1 MKSPDRIV
9 EDIIYHKEKYG
20 IRSFSLAHDALTV
33 NQKLVTQICDR
44 LIEEKLDINWKCT
57 TRVDCV
63 SEALLLKMKEAGLTH
78 IELGVESGSARMQ
91 KVINKKLDLERVRS
105 TASFLLKNGIYVAL
119 FFMYGFP
126 EENEEDLNDTLEL
139 LLDLVDMGVQ
149 HTSMSFCR
157 FNPMT
162 KITAEY
168 FDQLELDPRIKVL
181 SRSVF
186 GYGEELEMIKNNK
199 EIFPFFYHLHTPVR
213 DEYQYLIL
221 FTHWYEQFPGGIRYL
236 RKLYNGDNLRFYKD
250 FCQANAA
257 HLKNSTDEAGECVK
271 NNGWEMMV
279 NVLDRHQVP
288 YIRQLKAVL
297 KFSYDIKKMAS
308 KKGNCEHTEVYEFS
322 YLDYKRKQP
331 IDRYSDSKTKILIQ
345 KVNGKLGLKILGMQ

>member
-126 EENEEDLNDTLEL
+126 EEKEEDLNDTLGL
-139 LLDLVDMGVQ
+139 LFDLVDMGVQ
-149 HTSMSFCR
+149 KTSMSFCR

-162 KITAEY
+162 KITAEHL
-168 FDQLELDPRIKVL
+168 DALVLDPEVKVL
-181 SRSVF
+181 SRAVF
-186 GYGEELEMIKNNK
+186 GYEEELERIKENK

-213 DEYQYLIL
+213 DEYQNMIL
-221 FTHWYEQFPGGIRYL
+221 FTHWYEQFPGAIRYL
-236 RKLYNGDNLRFYKD
+236 RKLYSGDNLRFYKD
-250 FCQANAA
+250 FCQANAT

-271 NNGWEMMV
+271 NNGWEMME
-279 NVLDRHQVP
+279 NVLERHQVP
-288 YIRQLKAVL
+288 YIRQLKALL
-297 KFSYDIKKMAS
+297 KYTYDLQMMKTQKEDS
-308 KKGNCEHTEVYEFS
+308 TYTEVYEFS
-322 YLDYKRKQP
+322 YLDYKRKLPVEQ
-331 IDRYSDSKTKILIQ
+331 YSDSKTTIFLQ
-345 KVNGKLGLKILGMQ
+345 KVNGKLRIKILGMQ